1 MHHPSVTC
9 SAGPAEQRIE
19 QLNLR
24 DNGLAGSLP
33 ATLGKLDALTHL
45 YLYGS
50 KLGGALP
57 PADAFYAQMTAEQA
71 CMLLN
76 EPTTNSF
83 ACPLPAGALKYC
95 LKSNGHTWVPLA
107 ADDCAVAPT
116 PAPTPTPAPGPGG
129 GGGSGGAVAGSIC
142 AVLLLSAGA
151 MVLLHRRRAG
161 QAGAAGKGDPAL
173 RAPLL
178 AGAAGG
184 SVNGGGV
191 RSLEE
196 GGGAGAKGVAHHR
209 MGSLDTGVMKP
220 SNLVAIEAAEALKQK
235 GMGASPA
242 PAPAPGKAKA
252 KQPAMDAAEMDP
264 EEVAMLREL
273 LEREEEAV
281 ANMRQNNKEI
291 SAVVLAAEGGGA
303 AAGKKDKK
311 KKKKEEEASQG
322 KGRTQNVQ
330 WDL

>member
-1 MHHPSVTC
+1 VTC
-9 SAGPAEQRIE
+9 SAGPAEQRIK

-57 PADAFYAQMTAEQA
+57 PADAFYAQMTDVKGALKV

-76 EPTTNSF
+76 ESHTNAF
-83 ACPLPAGALKYC
+83 ACPLPAGALKHC
-95 LKSNGHTWVPLA
+95 FKSNGTAWVPLA
-107 ADDCAVAPT
+107 AADC
-116 PAPTPTPAPGPGG
+116 APTPTPAPGPGG
-129 GGGSGGAVAGSIC
+129 GGGGGGAVAGSIC
-142 AVLLLSAGA
+142 AVLLLGAGA

-161 QAGAAGKGDPAL
+161 QAGTAGKGDPAL

-184 SVNGGGV
+184 SLNGGSA

-196 GGGAGAKGVAHHR
+196 GGGAAGAKGAAHHR

-235 GMGASPA
+235 GMVASPA

-252 KQPAMDAAEMDP
+252 KAKQPAMDGADTDP

-281 ANMRQNNKEI
+281 VNMRQNNKEI

-303 AAGKKDKK
+303 VAGKEDKK
-311 KKKKEEEASQG
+311 KKKKMMKEESQG